1 MKAELDDSQP
11 IFQQI
16 ADIITNEIVAGNLGE
31 EEKIPS
37 ENELSEFYNVNR
49 ATVRNGIQFLVD
61 KGIIYKQR
69 GIGMFVT
76 KGARNTL
83 LKERGKRYKTEYIR
97 PMLEEARRI
106 GIPIEEIIDI
116 IKKEY
121 Q

>member
-16 ADIITNEIVAGNLGE
+16 ADIIMNEIVEGNLRE

-37 ENELSEFYNVNR
+37 ENELSDFYNVNR
-49 ATVRNGIQFLVD
+49 ATVRKGIQFLVD
-61 KGIIYKQR
+61 KKIIYKQR

-76 KGARNTL
+76 KDARKIL
-83 LKERGKRYKTEYIR
+83 LKEREKQYNYEYIR

-106 GIPIEEIIDI
+106 GISIEEIIGM
-116 IKKEY
+116 IKKEKE
-121 Q
+121 